1 MSILTE
7 ATLPRPSRAP
17 TRASVAKVRLR
28 GRRRARVVGTGLG
41 ALTLTLVIIGICVGE
56 WQVSLDK
63 VIPSALGEGHPLDV
77 LMVRDVR
84 MPRVLTGL
92 AVGAALGLS
101 GAVFQSL
108 ARNPL
113 ASPDILGITG
123 GASLFAVFAIT
134 TVKVSGLALSAW
146 AGAGALVTALLIY
159 VLAFRRGALSSYRLV
174 LVGIGVGAVALALLQ
189 YFWTRAHLHDAA
201 SVTLWLSGSLNGI
214 GWEPVP
220 TLLVAVALLIPLTL
234 VMGRELNAME
244 MGDETCRGIGV
255 RLERS
260 RLLLLL
266 LAVGLAGAAVAA
278 AGPIAFVA
286 FVAPPIA
293 RALSR
298 SQGPPLLNAAMLGA
312 CLVLASDY
320 VGREAF
326 GNAQIPVGIITAIV
340 GAPYLLWLL
349 ATTNRRGSGD

>member
-1 MSILTE
+1 MSILT
-7 ATLPRPSRAP
+7 APTTTRSSRAT
-17 TRASVAKVRLR
+17 TRRSVARVRLR
-28 GRRRARVVGTGLG
+28 GRRRSALVGVGLGGLTLALLVVG
-41 ALTLTLVIIGICVGE
+41 VCVGE
-56 WQVSLDK
+56 WQVSVDK
-63 VIPSALGEGHPLDV
+63 IIPSALGQGHPLDV

-84 MPRVLTGL
+84 LPRALTGL

-101 GAVFQSL
+101 GAIFQSL

-134 TVKVSGLALSAW
+134 TLKATGTAISLW
-146 AGAGALVTALLIY
+146 AAGGALVTAVLIY
-159 VLAFRRGALSSYRLV
+159 ALAFRGGALSSYRLV
-174 LVGIGVGAVALALLQ
+174 LIGIGVGAVALALLQ

-220 TLLVAVALLIPLTL
+220 TLLVAVAVLIPLTL

-260 RLLLLL
+260 RALLLL
-266 LAVGLAGAAVAA
+266 LAVALAGAAVAA
-278 AGPIAFVA
+278 AGPVAFVA

>member
-1 MSILTE
+1 MSVLT
-7 ATLPRPSRAP
+7 ATTATRPSRET
-17 TRASVAKVRLR
+17 TRGSVAKVRHR
-28 GRRRARVVGTGLG
+28 GRRRSTFVGAGLAG
-41 ALTLTLVIIGICVGE
+41 TTLALLVLGVCVGE
-56 WQVSLDK
+56 WQVSIDK
-63 VIPSALGEGHPLDV
+63 VVPSALGQGHPVDV

-84 MPRVLTGL
+84 LPRVLTGL
-92 AVGAALGLS
+92 GVGAALGLS
-101 GAVFQSL
+101 GAIFQSL

-134 TVKVSGLALSAW
+134 TLGASGMTVSFW

-159 VLAFRRGALSSYRLV
+159 SLAFRGGALSSYRLV
-174 LVGIGVGAVALALLQ
+174 LIGIGVGAVALALLQ

-214 GWEPVP
+214 GWAPVP
-220 TLLVAVALLIPLTL
+220 TLLVAVAVLVPLTL
-234 VMGRELNAME
+234 AMGRELTAME

-260 RLLLLL
+260 RALLLL
-266 LAVGLAGAAVAA
+266 LAVALAGAAVAA
-278 AGPIAFVA
+278 AGPVAFVA

-326 GNAQIPVGIITAIV
+326 GDAQIPVGIITAIV